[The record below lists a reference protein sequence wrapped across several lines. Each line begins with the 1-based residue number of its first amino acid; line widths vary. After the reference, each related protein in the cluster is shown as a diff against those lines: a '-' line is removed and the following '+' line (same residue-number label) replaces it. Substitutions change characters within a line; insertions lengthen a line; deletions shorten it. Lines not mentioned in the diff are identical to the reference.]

1 MKVKKIYETD
11 KLEFFVPDTSTK
23 LDLPFVNASVTAG
36 FPSPADDY
44 AEESLDLNRKLIT
57 NPSSTFFV
65 RVNGD
70 SMSGDGIYN
79 GDLLVVDKS
88 LFPGDKSILVCF
100 IDGEFTL
107 KRVEVKEDG
116 YYLLPSNPEF
126 KPIKIN
132 PESDFRL
139 WGVVT
144 YSIKKHF

>member
-1 MKVKKIYETD
+1 MKIKKIHQSD
-11 KLEFFVPDTSTK
+11 RLEFFVPDTSTH
-23 LDLPFVNASVTAG
+23 LDLPLVNSGVSAG

-44 AEESLDLNRKLIT
+44 AEERLDLNRKLIT
-57 NPSSTFFV
+57 NPSGTFFV

-88 LFPGDKSILVCF
+88 LAPKDNSILVCF
-100 IDGEFTL
+100 IDGDFTL
-107 KRVEVKEDG
+107 KRVEKREDG
-116 YYLLPSNPEF
+116 YYLLPSNPGF
-126 KPIKIN
+126 KPIKID

-144 YSIKKHF
+144 YSIKNHY